1 MIKFHTYGD
10 SHASKHGSWDR
21 VNLDE
26 VNIVI
31 NWLGPKTMYSFGR
44 DKEMII
50 KRNEIGDNDFVCFC
64 FGEID
69 CRAHINKYEP
79 NWKENI
85 DNLVNEYFKAIY
97 KNISGLNVK
106 VCVYNAVPQLERNL
120 ERYKWIKDWENM
132 DPVNRSSRGTDE
144 DRVRYTLYMNKK
156 LKEYCDT
163 YDYIFFD
170 IYEKYV
176 DDKGY
181 LNPMYSDNNCHID
194 NPIFIIEKLKTII
207 NEYAIKDN

>member
-1 MIKFHTYGD
+1 MIQFHTYGD
-10 SHASKHGSWDR
+10 SHASKFGSWDR
-21 VNLDE
+21 VKLKD
-26 VNIVI
+26 VTVVI

-44 DKEMII
+44 DKEIII
-50 KRNEIGDNDFVCFC
+50 KRNEIKDNDFICFF

-79 NWKENI
+79 NWKETI
-85 DNLVNEYFKAIY
+85 DSLVNEYFKAIY
-97 KNISGLNVK
+97 KNINGLNVK

-120 ERYKWIKDWENM
+120 ERYEWIKDWENM
-132 DPVNRSSRGTDE
+132 DPVNRSSKGTDE

-181 LNPMYSDNNCHID
+181 LNPTYSDNNCHID

-207 NEYAIKDN
+207 NEYTIKSN

>member
-79 NWKENI
+79 GEPYKISKPMPFIRPN
-85 DNLVNEYFKAIY
+85 NLPRI
-97 KNISGLNVK
+97 
-106 VCVYNAVPQLERNL
+106 
-120 ERYKWIKDWENM
+120 
-132 DPVNRSSRGTDE
+132 
-144 DRVRYTLYMNKK
+144 
-156 LKEYCDT
+156 
-163 YDYIFFD
+163 
-170 IYEKYV
+170 
-176 DDKGY
+176 
-181 LNPMYSDNNCHID
+181 
-194 NPIFIIEKLKTII
+194 
-207 NEYAIKDN
+207 